1 MFLDVALMREYRMNN
16 KTLLLPGF
24 HPSTLCRKP
33 RSAREKLAEQ
43 LQQIRAKSISQLQAY
58 FQSIIPAS
66 ALQTTSS
73 GTFSRQRLFSKAN
86 TFWGFFLQTLN
97 ADSGCQEVVRQ
108 FQALAASKGLPIPSS
123 STAAY
128 CQARQRF
135 PHASLEQIL
144 SQTSEALHRRARLS
158 GFQQRRVVVVDG
170 SGLSMPDTPANQER
184 WPQQSQQTPGCGFPQ
199 ARLCACFCLHSGA
212 LLSHRIGNRKQQEL
226 PLLRDQ
232 WETLKPN
239 DILLGDKAYCSYF
252 DIANLQARDVDTVVT
267 LGIRKPTAESEAIAV
282 LGNGDLLVRWKRPKH
297 VETLSYDEEAWSALP
312 EAILMRQIRVRVSH
326 PGFRSSEFYIVTT
339 LTDHQQYPSEAIA
352 DLYLQRWDV
361 ELFLRD
367 LKTSM
372 DMDILRCKTP
382 EMIEKEIMM
391 HLIVYNCVRL
401 LINQAADRHAIK
413 PRSISFK
420 AALQALRQWLP
431 WLDDV
436 RLKLAEQRRLMNR
449 LLEAIANKTILERPG
464 RREPR
469 CVKRRPKPFALL
481 TAPRHMMVEIP
492 HRGRYRARK
501 A

>member
-1 MFLDVALMREYRMNN
+1 MKN
-16 KTLLLPGF
+16 KTLFLPGF
-24 HPSTLCRKP
+24 HLSTLRRKP
-33 RSAREKLAEQ
+33 RSTREILAEQ
-43 LQQIRAKSISQLQAY
+43 LQQIRGKTISQLQDY
-58 FQSIIPAS
+58 FQSFIAAS
-66 ALQTTSS
+66 ALQTATSGS
-73 GTFSRQRLFSKAN
+73 CSRQRLFSKAN
-86 TFWGFFLQTLN
+86 TFWGFFIQILN

-108 FQALAASKGLPIPSS
+108 FQAFAASKGAPIPSS

-128 CQARQRF
+128 CKARQRF
-135 PHASLEQIL
+135 PQTSLEQIL
-144 SQTSEALHRRARLS
+144 SQTSEALRRRTSSS

-170 SGLSMPDTPANQER
+170 TGLSMPDTPANQAR
-184 WPQQSQQTPGCGFPQ
+184 WPQQSQQKPGCGFPQ
-199 ARLCACFCLHSGA
+199 ARLSACFCLHSGA

-232 WETLKPN
+232 WEILKPK

-252 DIANLQARDVDTVVT
+252 DIANLRTRDVDTVVT
-267 LGIRKPTAESEAIAV
+267 LGIRKPTVESDAVAV

-297 VETLSYDEEAWSALP
+297 ATTLSYDDEDWAALP
-312 EAILMRQIRVRVSH
+312 ETLLMRQIRVRISQ
-326 PGFRSSEFYIVTT
+326 PGFRSSEFFIVTT
-339 LTDHQQYPSEAIA
+339 LTDHQQYPSEMIA

-372 DMDILRCKTP
+372 GMDVLRCKTP
-382 EMIEKEIMM
+382 EMIEKEIIM

-401 LINQAADRHAIK
+401 LINQAADREAIK

-436 RLKLAEQRRLMNR
+436 RLKLAEQRRMMNR
-449 LLEAIANKTILERPG
+449 LLDTIAEKTILDRQG

-492 HRGRYRARK
+492 HRGRYRASK